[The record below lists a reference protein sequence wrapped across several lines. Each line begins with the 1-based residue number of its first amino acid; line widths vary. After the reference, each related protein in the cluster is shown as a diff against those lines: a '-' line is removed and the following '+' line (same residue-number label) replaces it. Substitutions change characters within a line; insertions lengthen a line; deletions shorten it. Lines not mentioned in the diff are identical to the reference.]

1 VRKELVSDRAERK
14 RGLTERSN
22 GWQLPSSYLFVE
34 RPRKFQSARALG
46 FSRAA
51 CRSRHSATIIL
62 CQPGSVPSCRRS
74 EKWRGLF
81 LLNPLVPLGLRWGLL
96 REGHFRG
103 LEVTYSLFV
112 ATFTLVFGLSFF
124 GVPNGNLRMSCCVR

>member
-1 VRKELVSDRAERK
+1 MAGSYHLRICSSKDRASFNLRELWDF
-14 RGLTERSN
+14 RGLLAALAIL
-22 GWQLPSSYLFVE
+22 QLLFYASPVAY
-34 RPRKFQSARALG
+34 QASA
-46 FSRAA
+46 
-51 CRSRHSATIIL
+51 
-62 CQPGSVPSCRRS
+62 VP

-103 LEVTYSLFV
+103 LEVAYSLFV